1 MKFNEYQQQAA
12 TTNIITDPTLQPICY
27 ALGLCGEAGEVAEI
41 IKKNIRNAGGDFSR
55 INADSLSKEL
65 GDVLWYISMLADTF
79 GITLNDIAELNM
91 KKLNDRK
98 DRGVIMGVGENR

>member
-41 IKKNIRNAGGDFSR
+41 IKKNIRNADGDFLK
-55 INADSLSKEL
+55 IDTDNLKKEL
-65 GDVLWYISMLADTF
+65 GDVLWYISMLANNFDIPF
-79 GITLNDIAELNM
+79 NDIAESNI